1 MDVIHGRRVVVFEHV
16 PADAIDHGRI
26 KRIEPFGTSE
36 QQGAA
41 LAGERVQRPN
51 GCFDRRFTAPADG
64 AADKIEKRSLGFVYN
79 IGGNLFIPAGDD
91 VRRQCF
97 RLRHAMIVHLRFMKG
112 AVCG

>member
-1 MDVIHGRRVVVFEHV
+1 MDVIHGRRVVVFEHMS
-16 PADAIDHGRI
+16 ADTVDHGCI
-26 KRIEPFGTSE
+26 KGIEPFGPCE

-41 LAGERVQRPN
+41 LAGERVQRTN
-51 GCFDRRFTAPADG
+51 GCFDRWFAVPADR
-64 AADKIEKRSLGFVYN
+64 AADKIQKRPLGFMYN
-79 IGGNLFIPAGDD
+79 IAGNLFIPARDD